1 MMLDVIPVHPKV
13 INSDGKCAKQRIIQ
27 RIMMNHITLDE
38 EQHSTHSRSMF
49 NSLLVLVYKLMLGP
63 LPQKIPV
70 AAGEPV
76 AELHVKKQ

>member
-1 MMLDVIPVHPKV
+1 MSFPSIPKYPKV

-27 RIMMNHITLDE
+27 RIILNHITLDE
-38 EQHSTHSRSMF
+38 EQRITHSRSMF
-49 NSLLVLVYKLMLGP
+49 NSLLVYKLMLGP